1 MSNENTTPT
10 HGILGRL
17 GRSVR
22 PAALAVAAAGVITGA
37 AYASASDHDS
47 EVHRAIQGNWN
58 AMPTARLMG
67 DGLMSYEARMQ
78 GDDILI
84 EAYAASTTFQRHML
98 VPGAIQT
105 NFIDTGRVM
114 ADDYPADFI
123 EAMSDGA
130 IMRFTG
136 RTSCGAETIAW
147 ERIEAPTAIGA
158 DTDVYHPMPDHFGKI
173 SEPSAATMAMICEEA
188 SRK

>member
-1 MSNENTTPT
+1 MNENTDRIS
-10 HGILGRL
+10 GVFGKLRG
-17 GRSVR
+17 SVSSVV
-22 PAALAVAAAGVITGA
+22 LAVAAAGTITGA

-47 EVHRAIQGNWN
+47 EVHQAIQGNWN

-67 DGLMSYEARMQ
+67 DGLMSYEARVQ

-84 EAYAASTTFQRHML
+84 EAYAASTTFQKHML

-105 NFIDTGRVM
+105 NFIDTSHVM

-123 EAMSDGA
+123 EAMSEGA

-136 RTSCGAETIAW
+136 RTSCGAEAIVW
-147 ERIEAPTAIGA
+147 ESIEAPTAIGA
-158 DTDVYHPMPDHFGKI
+158 DTDVSHPMPDHFGKT
-173 SEPSAATMAMICEEA
+173 SQPSAATMAMICEEA
-188 SRK
+188 SRS

>member
-1 MSNENTTPT
+1 MSNENTTAP

-37 AYASASDHDS
+37 AYASASDRDAD
-47 EVHRAIQGNWN
+47 VHRAIQGNWN

-78 GDDILI
+78 GDEILI
-84 EAYAASTTFQRHML
+84 EAYAASTTFQQHML

-123 EAMSDGA
+123 EAMREGA
-130 IMRFTG
+130 IMRFAG
-136 RTSCGAETIAW
+136 RTGCGAKTIAW
-147 ERIEAPTAIGA
+147 DRIEAPTAIGA
-158 DTDVYHPMPDHFGKI
+158 DTAISHPMPDHFDKT
-173 SEPSAATMAMICEEA
+173 SQPSAATMAMICEEA
-188 SRK
+188 SRG